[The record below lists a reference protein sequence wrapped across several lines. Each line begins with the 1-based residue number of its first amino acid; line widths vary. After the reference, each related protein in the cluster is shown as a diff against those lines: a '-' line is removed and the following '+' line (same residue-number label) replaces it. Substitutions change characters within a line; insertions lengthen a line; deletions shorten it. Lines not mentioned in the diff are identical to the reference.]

1 MVAQLPPQV
10 ELAEHHSISILLED
24 QSPVVYLAAIWSGV
38 GSIIGAGAARIGA
51 FIGCTES
58 EKKRDGETGAAR
70 WFFARWKRLLA
81 GPANYFPIAF
91 PCASCEP
98 SLLTRRGKTDACDLP
113 LWRLNKLRA
122 TNFNRNSDYAEES
135 REHARTIISRVC
147 GDITR
152 SVCSHNRFFDPLEKN
167 FSHTWTTWD
176 SLLFRLQIIPSKCY
190 FFPIDKHYPTNLCYF
205 LRNFYFFASCMVS
218 RWRSPWRKLRVSAT

>member
-70 WFFARWKRLLA
+70 
-81 GPANYFPIAF
+81 
-91 PCASCEP
+91 
-98 SLLTRRGKTDACDLP
+98 
-113 LWRLNKLRA
+113 
-122 TNFNRNSDYAEES
+122 
-135 REHARTIISRVC
+135 
-147 GDITR
+147 
-152 SVCSHNRFFDPLEKN
+152 
-167 FSHTWTTWD
+167 
-176 SLLFRLQIIPSKCY
+176 
-190 FFPIDKHYPTNLCYF
+190 
-205 LRNFYFFASCMVS
+205 
-218 RWRSPWRKLRVSAT
+218 